1 MVNDGR
7 PLMVVGGLGV
17 ALVLIP
23 SVVFSAVSKSSAPGS
38 AKAAK
43 GFVFSSFDFHL
54 LLLLFGLVVV
64 AVALLAA
71 CMLYKPR
78 DYFTWFLLHF
88 GVGSLAF
95 LTVAALALAKI
106 INGQATMTL
115 LTSIAAYIIG
125 TSAAKKAGQAGGSPK
140 PQRNVTIHAPEKGR
154 TGPEGATIMAIV
166 SDAAGNPVVGAK
178 VVFTSTLGTLSP
190 TSAPTDAKGQASV
203 KLTSERVGD
212 AVVTA
217 VADGASG
224 MDTVEFQS

>member
-1 MVNDGR
+1 MAV
-7 PLMVVGGLGV
+7 
-17 ALVLIP
+17 VLIP
-23 SVVFSAVSKSSAPGS
+23 SVVFSAASASSASGS
-38 AKAAK
+38 AKAAT

-54 LLLLFGLVVV
+54 LMLLFGLVFLAV
-64 AVALLAA
+64 AVLAGF
-71 CMLYKPR
+71 MLYKPR

-125 TSAAKKAGQAGGSPK
+125 TSAAKKTGQTGGSPK
-140 PQRNVTIHAPEKGR
+140 PQRSVTVHAPQKGG
-154 TGPEGATIMAIV
+154 TGRDGVAIMAIV

-178 VVFTSTLGTLSP
+178 VVFTSTLGTLTP
-190 TSAPTDAKGQASV
+190 TSALTDAKGQASV
-203 KLTSERVGD
+203 KLTSEKAGD
-212 AVVTA
+212 AVVLV

-224 MDTVEFQS
+224 ADTVEFQS